1 MKVMIASARNVLI
14 LPLLILLFNRTACG
28 AFRPP
33 AIRDELGCSPTLSV
47 LLGRPDWRTDPFFFD
62 PLGIGN
68 DDNFPRLRETELK
81 SGRVCMV
88 AIFETMIVPVLRH
101 LRGPNDGGSD
111 LPSKVW
117 DRVADITAAEAVK
130 VLLVCFV
137 LETFIFVP
145 KSPKDLPGDYGTG
158 WFGYRDKGRH
168 ETLLIA
174 ELENG
179 RLAMLAL
186 VAQLGLERLMDRS
199 WDQYWLEAIRNWVD
213 RL

>member
-1 MKVMIASARNVLI
+1 MKATIASARNVL
-14 LPLLILLFNRTACG
+14 LLSLLIILLNHTACG

-33 AIRDELGCSPTLSV
+33 SIRDELGCSPTLSV
-47 LLGRPDWRTDPFFFD
+47 LLGRPDWRTDPYFFD
-62 PLGIGN
+62 PLGISN
-68 DDNFPRLRETELK
+68 DDNFPRLREAELK

-88 AIFETMIVPVLRH
+88 AIVETMVVPLLRH
-101 LRGPNDGGSD
+101 LRGPNDGRLD
-111 LPSKVW
+111 LPTKAW
-117 DRVADITAAEAVK
+117 DRLTGTTIADAVK

-137 LETFIFVP
+137 LETFVFVP

-186 VAQLGLERLMDRS
+186 VAQLGLERLLDRS
-199 WDQYWLEAIRNWVD
+199 WDQFWLEGIRNWVD

>member
-1 MKVMIASARNVLI
+1 MKATIASARNVL
-14 LPLLILLFNRTACG
+14 LQLLLILLLNHRFCG

-33 AIRDELGCSPTLSV
+33 SIRDELGCSPTLSV
-47 LLGRPDWRTDPFFFD
+47 LLGKPDWRADPFFFD

-68 DDNFPRLRETELK
+68 DDNFPRLREAELK
-81 SGRVCMV
+81 SGRVCMA
-88 AIFETMIVPVLRH
+88 AIVETMTVPLLRH
-101 LRGPNDGGSD
+101 LRGPSDSD
-111 LPSKVW
+111 LPRKVW
-117 DRVADITAAEAVK
+117 DRLTSTTVADAAK

-137 LETFIFVP
+137 LETFVFVP

-158 WFGYRDKGRH
+158 WFGDRDKGRH

-186 VAQLGLERLMDRS
+186 VAQLGLERLLDRS
-199 WDQYWLEAIRNWVD
+199 WDQFWLEGIRNWVD

>member
-1 MKVMIASARNVLI
+1 MKATIASVRNVL
-14 LPLLILLFNRTACG
+14 LAPLLILLLNNPSCG

-33 AIRDELGCSPTLSV
+33 SIRDELGCSPTLSV
-47 LLGRPDWRTDPFFFD
+47 LLGRPDWRTDSFFFD

-68 DDNFPRLRETELK
+68 DDNFPRLREAELK

-88 AIFETMIVPVLRH
+88 AIVETMTVPLLRH
-101 LRGPNDGGSD
+101 LRGPSDSD
-111 LPSKVW
+111 LPRKVW
-117 DRVADITAAEAVK
+117 DRLTSTTVADAIK

-137 LETFIFVP
+137 LETFVFVP

-158 WFGYRDKGRH
+158 WFGSRDKGRH
-168 ETLLIA
+168 ETLLMA

-186 VAQLGLERLMDRS
+186 VAQLGLERLLDRS
-199 WDQYWLEAIRNWVD
+199 WDQFWLEGIRNWVD